1 MRLQQLRA
9 DFISD
14 FGDVGIRPELGNFK
28 NQFAGK
34 RIAVGVQASGRQRNQ
49 SVARLD
55 ALAGQKFL
63 AFDCADDE
71 AGEII
76 LTGRIKAGH
85 PRGLTADEGAAGLA
99 ARAAHAYD
107 KLLDDVGIEFPHR
120 EVVEE
125 KQRLRAL
132 DENVVDAV
140 IDKVAAD
147 GGMDFHGHGDFEL
160 GADAICAGDEDGLF
174 PFFAV
179 EREERAETA
188 DTAENTRSES
198 AAGMVADALLGVIR
212 DSDIHSGIGIFHEKP
227 DRSRFWAFLIGAHP
241 AAHRS
246 LTGNHWSAAK
256 GCGSYFQ
263 KRLFRSIKTSGKS
276 GSSARFWDATRLSRK
291 QETARESSP
300 APKPLAKRSTT
311 CK

>member
-1 MRLQQLRA
+1 MRFQQLRA
-9 DFISD
+9 DFISNL
-14 FGDVGIRPELGNFK
+14 GDVSIGPQPGNFK
-28 NQFAGK
+28 DEFAREG
-34 RIAVGVQASGRQRNQ
+34 IAVGVQPGGGQRNQ
-49 SVARLD
+49 SVPGLD
-55 ALAGQKFL
+55 AFAGKKFF
-63 AFDCADDE
+63 AFDSADDK
-71 AGEII
+71 ACEII
-76 LTGRIKAGH
+76 LAGRIEAGH
-85 PRGLTADEGAAGLA
+85 LGGLTADEGAAGPA
-99 ARAAHAYD
+99 ARAAHAFD
-107 KLLDDVGIEFPHR
+107 KLLDEVGIEFPHR

-140 IDKVAAD
+140 IDEVAAD

-160 GADAICAGDEDGLF
+160 GADAIRAGDEHGLF
-174 PFFAV
+174 PLFAV

-188 DTAENTRSES
+188 DAAENAGSES

-212 DSDIHSGIGIFHEKP
+212 DGDIHSGIGIFHEKP

-276 GSSARFWDATRLSRK
+276 GSSARFWDSTRLSRK
-291 QETARESSP
+291 QKTARES
-300 APKPLAKRSTT
+300 A
-311 CK
+311 